1 MGGLPFTR
9 PLRIIKRFSPRA
21 PATYKIDFAL
31 YIEQISLLVEV
42 MFMLKHRLMS
52 GCAVGIAMLSCLL
65 ALTSFVQAQSP
76 TSALNDPKIEARVN
90 ALLGQ
95 MTLQEKIGQLVQYSA
110 GSPTGPG
117 TGRTDYPDMIAKG
130 GIGSLFNLTG
140 AREVNAM
147 QKIAV
152 EKSRLHVPLIFGLDV
167 IHGYRSTFPVP
178 LGMSATWNPDLIEK
192 AARIAAVEA
201 SSEGVRWT
209 FSPMVDI
216 ARDARWGRIVE
227 GNGEDTYL
235 GQAMARAY
243 VRGYQGTSLTDPTS
257 ILACVKHYV
266 AYGAAEGGRDYNTV
280 DISDRSLRQ
289 VYLPPFRA
297 AVDSG
302 AATVM
307 SAFDDLQ
314 GVPASANPYTLTQI
328 LRGEWGFRGFV
339 VSDWNSVGELIPQ
352 GVALDPAMAARK
364 AVTAGVDMDMESNSY
379 ATTLL
384 QEVKDGRVPQSV
396 IDEAA
401 RRILRV
407 KFAMGLFEHPYAD
420 ESKGAITTLDPAHV
434 AASRTVAE
442 ESFVLLKND
451 PVSGSPVLP
460 LASGAKTIALIG
472 PLADS
477 ANDMLGSWST
487 KGDAKDVVTLRKALS
502 DRLAQ
507 SQGKVI
513 YAKGTDILT
522 TSDSG
527 FAEAVSAARQADVVI
542 AALGEDAGLMT
553 GEAGSRAHLD
563 LPGNQQKLL
572 EAIAATGKPVVL
584 IVFSGRPLILN
595 WEAAHIPAILEAWFP
610 GIQAGPALV
619 RTLFGDVNPSGR
631 LTTSFPRA
639 VGQEPLYY
647 NAMNTGRPADGVDL
661 TRPPSNAA
669 EKFRS
674 RYIDEQNSP
683 LFPFGYG
690 LSYTKFQY
698 STPSLS
704 AQSLAAASLN
714 SGASALTV
722 SAEVKNT
729 GSRAGSEVVQLYIR
743 QRGTS
748 VTRPVRE
755 LKGFQKIT
763 LAPGESKKV
772 EFKLGR
778 EEFSFWNIDMK
789 DVVEPAQVT
798 VWVGPNS
805 TEGSEAHFTIN

>member
-1 MGGLPFTR
+1 
-9 PLRIIKRFSPRA
+9 
-21 PATYKIDFAL
+21 
-31 YIEQISLLVEV
+31 
-42 MFMLKHRLMS
+42 MLKHRFF
-52 GCAVGIAMLSCLL
+52 GVQFFGIMLLSLL
-65 ALTSFVQAQSP
+65 SLVVNLQAQTASP
-76 TSALNDPKIEARVN
+76 ALNDSKLDARVN
-90 ALLGQ
+90 ALLRQ
-95 MTLQEKIGQLVQYSA
+95 MTLEEKVGQLVQYSA

-117 TGRTDYPDMIAKG
+117 TGRGDYPDMVAKG

-152 EKSRLHVPLIFGLDV
+152 EKSRLHIPLIFGLDV
-167 IHGYRSTFPVP
+167 IHGYRTTFPVP
-178 LGMSATWNPDLIEK
+178 LGMSATWNPALVEK
-192 AARIAAVEA
+192 AARVAAVEA

-235 GQAMARAY
+235 GEAMARAY
-243 VRGYQGTSLTDPTS
+243 VRGYQGASLQDPSS

-289 VYLPPFRA
+289 VYLPPFKA

-314 GVPASANPYTLTQI
+314 GVPSTANPYTLTQI

-352 GVALDPAMAARK
+352 GVALDPAMATRK
-364 AVTAGVDMDMESNSY
+364 ALTAGVDMDMESNSY

-384 QEVKDGRVPQSV
+384 QQVKSGQVPQSV
-396 IDEAA
+396 VDEAV

-407 KFAMGLFEHPYAD
+407 KFAMGLFEHPYSD
-420 ESKGAITTLDPAHV
+420 EAKSPITTLDPAHV
-434 AASRTVAE
+434 AATRAVAE

-451 PVSGSPVLP
+451 AASGAPVLP
-460 LASGAKTIALIG
+460 LSSTVKTIALVG
-472 PLADS
+472 PLADDA
-477 ANDMLGSWST
+477 ANMLGSWST

-502 DRLAQ
+502 DRLEQ
-507 SQGKVI
+507 SQGKLL
-513 YAKGTDILT
+513 YAKGTDILS

-527 FAEAVSAARQADVVI
+527 FAEAVSAVRQADVVI

-553 GEAGSRAHLD
+553 GEAASRAHLD
-563 LPGNQQKLL
+563 LPGNQQQLL
-572 EAIAATGKPVVL
+572 QALAATGKPVVL

-610 GIQAGPALV
+610 GLQAGPALV

-631 LTTSFPRA
+631 LTTTFPRA

-647 NAMNTGRPADGVDL
+647 NAMNTGRPAGDVDL
-661 TRPPSNAA
+661 TRPPNGAG
-669 EKFRS
+669 EKYRS

-698 STPSLS
+698 SSPSLS
-704 AQSLAAASLN
+704 AQSLTAASLN
-714 SGASALTV
+714 SGSSILTV
-722 SAEVKNT
+722 SGEVKNT

-743 QRGTS
+743 QIGTS

-755 LKGFQKIT
+755 LKGFQKIS

-772 EFKLGR
+772 EFKLGKD
-778 EEFSFWNIDMK
+778 ELAFWNIDMK
-789 DVVEPAQVT
+789 NVVEPAKIT
-798 VWVGPNS
+798 VWIGPNS
-805 TEGSEAHFTIN
+805 TEGSAAQFTVE

>member
-1 MGGLPFTR
+1 
-9 PLRIIKRFSPRA
+9 
-21 PATYKIDFAL
+21 
-31 YIEQISLLVEV
+31 
-42 MFMLKHRLMS
+42 MLKHRFL
-52 GCAVGIAMLSCLL
+52 GVRYVGIMVCLL
-65 ALTSFVQAQSP
+65 SSVLSTQAQSGSP
-76 TSALNDPKIEARVN
+76 ALNDSKIDAKVD
-90 ALLGQ
+90 ALLKQ
-95 MTLQEKIGQLVQYSA
+95 MTLEEKIGQLVQYSA

-117 TGRTDYPDMIAKG
+117 TGRSDYPDMIARG
-130 GIGSLFNLTG
+130 SIGSLFNLTG

-152 EKSRLHVPLIFGLDV
+152 EKSRLHIPLIFGLDV
-167 IHGYRSTFPVP
+167 IHGYRTTFPVP
-178 LGMSATWNPDLIEK
+178 LGMSATWNPSAVEK

-227 GNGEDTYL
+227 GSGEDTYL
-235 GQAMARAY
+235 GEAMARAY
-243 VRGYQGTSLTDPTS
+243 VRGYQGANLADPSS
-257 ILACVKHYV
+257 ILACLKHYV

-289 VYLPPFRA
+289 VYLPPFKAGVR
-297 AVDSG
+297 VG

-314 GVPASANPYTLTQI
+314 GVPATANHYTLTQI

-339 VSDWNSVGELIPQ
+339 VSDWNSVGELVQQ
-352 GVALDPAMAARK
+352 GVAADPAEAARK
-364 AVTAGVDMDMESNSY
+364 ALIAGVDMDMESNSY
-379 ATTLL
+379 ASTLL
-384 QEVKDGRVPQSV
+384 QQVKSGQVPQSV
-396 IDEAA
+396 VDEAA

-407 KFAMGLFEHPYAD
+407 KFAMGLFDHPYSD
-420 ESKGAITTLDPAHV
+420 ESKSPITTLDPAHV
-434 AASRTVAE
+434 AAARAVAE

-451 PVSGSPVLP
+451 AANGVPVLP
-460 LASGAKTIALIG
+460 LSGNVKNVALVG
-472 PLADS
+472 PLADDA
-477 ANDMLGSWST
+477 ANMLGSWST
-487 KGDAKDVVTLRKALS
+487 KGDSKDVVTLRQALS

-507 SQGKVI
+507 FQGKLL

-522 TSDSG
+522 TSQSG
-527 FAEAVSAARQADVVI
+527 FAEAVSAAQQADVVI

-553 GEAGSRAHLD
+553 GEAGSRAHLK
-563 LPGNQQKLL
+563 LPGNQQQLL
-572 EAIAATGKPVVL
+572 QAIAATGKPIVL
-584 IVFSGRPLILN
+584 IVFSGRPLVLN
-595 WEAAHIPAILEAWFP
+595 WEAAHVPAILEAWFP
-610 GIQAGPALV
+610 GVQAGPALV

-647 NAMNTGRPADGVDL
+647 NAMNTGRPAEGVDL
-661 TRPPSNAA
+661 THPPANSG

-674 RYIDEQNSP
+674 RYVDEQNSP

-698 STPSLS
+698 SPPSLS
-704 AQSLAAASLN
+704 AQSLTAASLN

-722 SAEVKNT
+722 SAEIKNT

-743 QRGTS
+743 QTGTS

-772 EFKLGR
+772 EFKLGKN
-778 EEFSFWNIDMK
+778 EFSFWNIDMK
-789 DVVEPAQVT
+789 DVVEPAKVT
-798 VWVGPNS
+798 VWIGPNS
-805 TEGSEAHFTIN
+805 VEGSEAQFTIK

>member
-1 MGGLPFTR
+1 
-9 PLRIIKRFSPRA
+9 
-21 PATYKIDFAL
+21 
-31 YIEQISLLVEV
+31 
-42 MFMLKHRLMS
+42 MLKHRFFGVQYVVIIL
-52 GCAVGIAMLSCLL
+52 LSLL
-65 ALTSFVQAQSP
+65 LLPVSLQAQLGSP
-76 TSALNDPKIEARVN
+76 ALNDSKLDARVN
-90 ALLGQ
+90 ALLQ
-95 MTLQEKIGQLVQYSA
+95 KMTLEEKIGQLVQYSA

-117 TGRTDYPDMIAKG
+117 TGRGDYPDMVAKG

-152 EKSRLHVPLIFGLDV
+152 EKSRLHIPLIFGLDV
-167 IHGYRSTFPVP
+167 IHGYRTTFPVP
-178 LGMSATWNPDLIEK
+178 LGMSATWNPALVEK
-192 AARIAAVEA
+192 AARIAAIEA
-201 SSEGVRWT
+201 STEGVRWT

-235 GQAMARAY
+235 GEALARAY
-243 VRGYQGTSLTDPTS
+243 VRGYQGANLQDPSS

-289 VYLPPFRA
+289 VYLPPFKA

-314 GVPASANPYTLTQI
+314 GVPSTANPYTLTQI
-328 LRGEWGFRGFV
+328 LRGEWGFRGLV

-364 AVTAGVDMDMESNSY
+364 ALTAGVDMDMESNSY

-384 QEVKDGRVPQSV
+384 QQVKSGQVPQSV
-396 IDEAA
+396 VDEAV

-407 KFAMGLFEHPYAD
+407 KFAMGLFEHPYSD
-420 ESKGAITTLDPAHV
+420 ESRSPIITVDPAHV
-434 AASRTVAE
+434 AATRAVAE

-451 PVSGSPVLP
+451 AASGAPVLP
-460 LASGAKTIALIG
+460 LSSSVKTIALVG
-472 PLADS
+472 PLADDA
-477 ANDMLGSWST
+477 ANMLGSWST

-502 DRLAQ
+502 DRLDQ
-507 SQGKVI
+507 SQGKVL
-513 YAKGTDILT
+513 YAKGTDILS

-553 GEAGSRAHLD
+553 GEAASRAHLN
-563 LPGNQQKLL
+563 LPGNQQQLL
-572 EAIAATGKPVVL
+572 QAIATTGKPVVL
-584 IVFSGRPLILN
+584 VVFSGRPLVLN
-595 WEAAHIPAILEAWFP
+595 WEATHIPAVVEAWFP
-610 GIQAGPALV
+610 GLQAGPALV

-647 NAMNTGRPADGVDL
+647 NAMNTGRPAEDVDL
-661 TRPPSNAA
+661 TRPPSNAGD
-669 EKFRS
+669 KYRS

-698 STPSLS
+698 SSPSLS
-704 AQSLAAASLN
+704 AQSLTAASLN
-714 SGASALTV
+714 RGSSALTV

-743 QRGTS
+743 QIGTS

-755 LKGFQKIT
+755 LKGFQKIS

-772 EFKLGR
+772 EFKLSKD
-778 EEFSFWNIDMK
+778 ELAFWNIDMK
-789 DVVEPAQVT
+789 NIVEPAKVT
-798 VWVGPNS
+798 VWIGPNS
-805 TEGSEAHFTIN
+805 TEGAAAQFTID

>member
-1 MGGLPFTR
+1 
-9 PLRIIKRFSPRA
+9 
-21 PATYKIDFAL
+21 
-31 YIEQISLLVEV
+31 
-42 MFMLKHRLMS
+42 MLKHRFF
-52 GCAVGIAMLSCLL
+52 GVRFFGIMLLSLL
-65 ALTSFVQAQSP
+65 SLVVNLQAQSGSP
-76 TSALNDPKIEARVN
+76 ALNDSKLDTRVN
-90 ALLGQ
+90 ALLHQ
-95 MTLQEKIGQLVQYSA
+95 MTLEEKIGQLVQYSA

-117 TGRTDYPDMIAKG
+117 TGRGDYPDMIAKG

-152 EKSRLHVPLIFGLDV
+152 EKSRLHIPLIFGLDV
-167 IHGYRSTFPVP
+167 IHGYRTTFPVP
-178 LGMSATWNPDLIEK
+178 LGMSATWNPALVEK
-192 AARIAAVEA
+192 AARVAAVEA

-216 ARDARWGRIVE
+216 ARDARWGRIIE

-243 VRGYQGTSLTDPTS
+243 VRGYQGANLQDPSS

-289 VYLPPFRA
+289 VYLPPFKA

-314 GVPASANPYTLTQI
+314 GVPSSANPYTLTQI

-339 VSDWNSVGELIPQ
+339 VSDWNSVGELVPQ

-364 AVTAGVDMDMESNSY
+364 ALTAGVDMDMESNSY

-384 QEVKDGRVPQSV
+384 QQVKSGQVPQSV
-396 IDEAA
+396 VDEAV

-407 KFAMGLFEHPYAD
+407 KFAMGLFEHPYSD
-420 ESKGAITTLDPAHV
+420 EAKSPITTLDPAHV
-434 AASRTVAE
+434 AATRAVAE

-451 PVSGSPVLP
+451 AANGAPVLP
-460 LASGAKTIALIG
+460 LAGSVKTVALVG
-472 PLADS
+472 PLADDA
-477 ANDMLGSWST
+477 ANMLGSWST

-502 DRLAQ
+502 DRLDQ
-507 SQGKVI
+507 SQGKLL
-513 YAKGTDILT
+513 YAKGTDILS

-527 FAEAVSAARQADVVI
+527 FAEAVAAARQADVVI

-553 GEAGSRAHLD
+553 GEAASRAHLD
-563 LPGNQQKLL
+563 LPGNQQQLL
-572 EAIAATGKPVVL
+572 QAIAATGKPVVL
-584 IVFSGRPLILN
+584 IVFSGRPLTLN
-595 WEAAHIPAILEAWFP
+595 WEAAHIPAIVEAWFP

-631 LTTSFPRA
+631 LTTTFPRS

-647 NAMNTGRPADGVDL
+647 NAMNTGRPADDVDL
-661 TRPPSNAA
+661 TRPPNNSG
-669 EKFRS
+669 EKYRS

-698 STPSLS
+698 SSPSLS
-704 AQSLAAASLN
+704 AQSLTATSLN
-714 SGASALTV
+714 SGSSALTV
-722 SAEVKNT
+722 SAEIKNS

-743 QRGTS
+743 QIGTS

-755 LKGFQKIT
+755 LKGFQKIS

-772 EFKLGR
+772 EFKLGKD
-778 EEFSFWNIDMK
+778 ELAFWNIDMK
-789 DVVEPAQVT
+789 NVVEPAKVT
-798 VWVGPNS
+798 VWIGPNS
-805 TEGSEAHFTIN
+805 AEGSAAQFTIN

>member
-1 MGGLPFTR
+1 MR
-9 PLRIIKRFSPRA
+9 
-21 PATYKIDFAL
+21 
-31 YIEQISLLVEV
+31 
-42 MFMLKHRLMS
+42 KHRYIGVRYVAIMS
-52 GCAVGIAMLSCLL
+52 LFLLSFAMS
-65 ALTSFVQAQSP
+65 AQAQSGNP
-76 TSALNDPKIEARVN
+76 TLNDPKLDARVN
-90 ALLGQ
+90 ALLQQ
-95 MTLQEKIGQLVQYSA
+95 MTLEEKIGQLVQYSA

-117 TGRTDYPDMIAKG
+117 TGRGDYPDMIAKG

-152 EKSRLHVPLIFGLDV
+152 EKSRLHIPLIFGLDV
-167 IHGYRSTFPVP
+167 IHGYRTTFPVP
-178 LGMSATWNPDLIEK
+178 LGMSATWNPALVEK
-192 AARIAAVEA
+192 AARIAAIEA

-235 GQAMARAY
+235 GEAMARAY
-243 VRGYQGTSLTDPTS
+243 VRGYQGANLQDPSS

-289 VYLPPFRA
+289 VYLPPFKA
-297 AVDSG
+297 AVDTG

-314 GVPASANPYTLTQI
+314 GVPASANHYTLTQI

-352 GVALDPAMAARK
+352 GIANNPATAARK
-364 AVTAGVDMDMESNSY
+364 ALTAGVDMDMESNSY

-384 QEVKDGRVPQSV
+384 QQVQSGQIPQSV
-396 IDEAA
+396 VDEAV

-407 KFAMGLFEHPYAD
+407 KYAMGLFEHPYSD
-420 ESKGAITTLDPAHV
+420 ESKSPITVLDPTHV
-434 AASRTVAE
+434 AAARAVAE

-451 PVSGSPVLP
+451 GVSGAPVLP
-460 LASGAKTIALIG
+460 LSSSVKNIALVG
-472 PLADS
+472 PLADDA
-477 ANDMLGSWST
+477 ANMLGSWST
-487 KGDAKDVVTLRKALS
+487 KGDAKDVVTFRKALS

-507 SQGKVI
+507 SQGKLI

-542 AALGEDAGLMT
+542 AALGEDAGSMT

-563 LPGNQQKLL
+563 LPGNQRQLL
-572 EAIAATGKPVVL
+572 QAIAATGRPIVL
-584 IVFSGRPLILN
+584 IIFSGRPLTLK

-610 GIQAGPALV
+610 GVQAGTALV
-619 RTLFGDVNPSGR
+619 DTLFGDVNPSGR

-661 TRPPSNAA
+661 SRPPANSG
-669 EKFRS
+669 EKYRS

-690 LSYTKFQY
+690 LSYTNFQY
-698 STPSLS
+698 SSPSLS
-704 AQSLAAASLN
+704 AQSLTAASLN
-714 SGASALTV
+714 NEFSALTV

-743 QRGTS
+743 QTGTS

-772 EFKLGR
+772 EFKLGKDG
-778 EEFSFWNIDMK
+778 FAFWNIDMK
-789 DVVEPAQVT
+789 NVVEPAKVSI
-798 VWVGPNS
+798 WIAPNS
-805 TEGSEAHFTIN
+805 AEGTEAQFTIE

>member
-1 MGGLPFTR
+1 
-9 PLRIIKRFSPRA
+9 
-21 PATYKIDFAL
+21 
-31 YIEQISLLVEV
+31 
-42 MFMLKHRLMS
+42 MLKHRFFGVRFS
-52 GCAVGIAMLSCLL
+52 GIMLLSLL
-65 ALTSFVQAQSP
+65 SFAQSLQAQSSVP
-76 TSALNDPKIEARVN
+76 NLNDSKLDGRVN
-90 ALLGQ
+90 ALLQQ
-95 MTLQEKIGQLVQYSA
+95 MTLEEKIGQLVQYSA

-117 TGRTDYPDMIAKG
+117 TGRGDYPDMVAKG

-152 EKSRLHVPLIFGLDV
+152 EKSRLHIPLIFGLDV
-167 IHGYRSTFPVP
+167 IHGYRTTFPVP
-178 LGMSATWNPDLIEK
+178 LGMSATWNPALVER
-192 AARIAAVEA
+192 AARIAAIEA

-235 GQAMARAY
+235 GEAMARAY
-243 VRGYQGTSLTDPTS
+243 VRGYQGANLQDPSS

-289 VYLPPFRA
+289 VYLPPFKA

-314 GVPASANPYTLTQI
+314 GVPSTANPYTLTQI

-364 AVTAGVDMDMESNSY
+364 ALTAGVDMDMESNSY

-384 QEVKDGRVPQSV
+384 QQVKSGQVPQSV
-396 IDEAA
+396 VDEAV

-407 KFAMGLFEHPYAD
+407 KFAMGLFEHPYSD
-420 ESKGAITTLDPAHV
+420 EAKSPITTLDPAHV
-434 AASRTVAE
+434 AATRTVAE

-451 PVSGSPVLP
+451 AANGTPVLP
-460 LASGAKTIALIG
+460 LASSVKTVALVG
-472 PLADS
+472 PLADDA
-477 ANDMLGSWST
+477 ANMLGSWST
-487 KGDAKDVVTLRKALS
+487 KGEPKDVVTLSKALS

-507 SQGKVI
+507 SQGKVLF
-513 YAKGTDILT
+513 AKGTDILG

-553 GEAGSRAHLD
+553 GEAASRAHLN
-563 LPGNQQKLL
+563 LPGNQQQLL
-572 EAIAATGKPVVL
+572 QAIVATGKPVVL
-584 IVFSGRPLILN
+584 IVFSGRPLTLN
-595 WEAAHIPAILEAWFP
+595 WEVAHIPAILEAWFP

-631 LTTSFPRA
+631 LTTTFPRA
-639 VGQEPLYY
+639 VGQEPIYY
-647 NAMNTGRPADGVDL
+647 NAMNTGRPAGDVDL
-661 TRPPSNAA
+661 TRPPTNSG
-669 EKFRS
+669 EKYRS

-698 STPSLS
+698 SSPSLS
-704 AQSLAAASLN
+704 AQSLTAASLN
-714 SGASALTV
+714 SGSSALTV

-729 GSRAGSEVVQLYIR
+729 GSRAGSEVVQLYVR
-743 QRGTS
+743 QIGTS
-748 VTRPVRE
+748 VTRPIRE
-755 LKGFQKIT
+755 LKGFQKIS

-772 EFKLGR
+772 EFKLGKG
-778 EEFSFWNIDMK
+778 ELAFWNIDMK
-789 DVVEPAQVT
+789 NVVEPAKVT
-798 VWVGPNS
+798 VWIGPNS
-805 TEGSEAHFTIN
+805 TEGSEAQFTIQ

>member
-1 MGGLPFTR
+1 
-9 PLRIIKRFSPRA
+9 
-21 PATYKIDFAL
+21 
-31 YIEQISLLVEV
+31 
-42 MFMLKHRLMS
+42 
-52 GCAVGIAMLSCLL
+52 
-65 ALTSFVQAQSP
+65 
-76 TSALNDPKIEARVN
+76 
-90 ALLGQ
+90 
-95 MTLQEKIGQLVQYSA
+95 
-110 GSPTGPG
+110 
-117 TGRTDYPDMIAKG
+117 
-130 GIGSLFNLTG
+130 
-140 AREVNAM
+140 
-147 QKIAV
+147 
-152 EKSRLHVPLIFGLDV
+152 V
-167 IHGYRSTFPVP
+167 IHGYRTTFPVP
-178 LGMSATWNPDLIEK
+178 LGMSATWNPALVEK
-192 AARIAAVEA
+192 AARVAAVEA

-243 VRGYQGTSLTDPTS
+243 VRGYQGASLQDPSS

-289 VYLPPFRA
+289 VYLPPFKA

-314 GVPASANPYTLTQI
+314 GVPSTANPYTLTQI

-339 VSDWNSVGELIPQ
+339 VSDWNSVGELVPQ

-364 AVTAGVDMDMESNSY
+364 ALTAGVDMDMESNSY

-384 QEVKDGRVPQSV
+384 QQVKSGQVPQSV
-396 IDEAA
+396 VDEAV

-407 KFAMGLFEHPYAD
+407 KFAMGLFEHPYTD
-420 ESKGAITTLDPAHV
+420 EAKSPITTLDPAHV

-451 PVSGSPVLP
+451 AANAAPVLP
-460 LASGAKTIALIG
+460 LAGSVKTIALVG
-472 PLADS
+472 PLADDA
-477 ANDMLGSWST
+477 ANMLGSWST

-502 DRLAQ
+502 DRLDQ
-507 SQGKVI
+507 SQGKFL
-513 YAKGTDILT
+513 YAKGTDILS
-522 TSDSG
+522 TSDGG

-553 GEAGSRAHLD
+553 GEAASRAHLD
-563 LPGNQQKLL
+563 LPGNQQQLL
-572 EAIAATGKPVVL
+572 QALAATGKPIVL

-610 GIQAGPALV
+610 GVQAGPALV

-631 LTTSFPRA
+631 LTTTFPRS

-647 NAMNTGRPADGVDL
+647 NAMNTGRPADDVDL
-661 TRPPSNAA
+661 TRPPNNSG
-669 EKFRS
+669 EKYRS

-698 STPSLS
+698 SSPSLS
-704 AQSLAAASLN
+704 AQALTATSLN
-714 SGASALTV
+714 SGSSALTV
-722 SAEVKNT
+722 SADVRNT

-743 QRGTS
+743 QIGTS

-755 LKGFQKIT
+755 LKGFQKIS

-772 EFKLGR
+772 EFKLDKD
-778 EEFSFWNIDMK
+778 ELAFWNIDMK
-789 DVVEPAQVT
+789 NVVEPAKVT
-798 VWVGPNS
+798 VWIGPNS
-805 TEGSEAHFTIN
+805 AEGSEAQFVIQ

>member
-1 MGGLPFTR
+1 
-9 PLRIIKRFSPRA
+9 
-21 PATYKIDFAL
+21 
-31 YIEQISLLVEV
+31 
-42 MFMLKHRLMS
+42 MLKHRFF
-52 GCAVGIAMLSCLL
+52 GVRFFGIMLLSLL
-65 ALTSFVQAQSP
+65 SLVVNLQAQSGSP
-76 TSALNDPKIEARVN
+76 ALNDSKLDARVN
-90 ALLGQ
+90 ALLQ
-95 MTLQEKIGQLVQYSA
+95 KMTPEEKIGQLVQYSA

-117 TGRTDYPDMIAKG
+117 TGRGDYPDMIAKG

-152 EKSRLHVPLIFGLDV
+152 EKSRLHIPLIFGLDV
-167 IHGYRSTFPVP
+167 IHGYRTTFPVP
-178 LGMSATWNPDLIEK
+178 LGMSATWDPALVEK
-192 AARIAAVEA
+192 AARIAAIEA

-235 GQAMARAY
+235 GQVMARAY
-243 VRGYQGTSLTDPTS
+243 VRGYQGPNLQDPSS

-289 VYLPPFRA
+289 VYLPPFKA

-314 GVPASANPYTLTQI
+314 GVPSSANPYTLTQI

-364 AVTAGVDMDMESNSY
+364 ALTAGVDMDMESNSY

-384 QEVKDGRVPQSV
+384 QQVKSGQVPRSV
-396 IDEAA
+396 VDEAV

-407 KFAMGLFEHPYAD
+407 KFAMGLFEHPYSD
-420 ESKGAITTLDPAHV
+420 EAKSPITTLDPAHV
-434 AASRTVAE
+434 AATRAVAE

-451 PVSGSPVLP
+451 AANGAPVLP
-460 LASGAKTIALIG
+460 LASSVKTVALVG
-472 PLADS
+472 PLADDA
-477 ANDMLGSWST
+477 ANMLGSWST
-487 KGDAKDVVTLRKALS
+487 KGEAKDVVTLRKALS
-502 DRLAQ
+502 DRLDQ
-507 SQGKVI
+507 SQGKLL
-513 YAKGTDILT
+513 YAKGTDILS

-527 FAEAVSAARQADVVI
+527 FAEAVAAARQADVVI

-553 GEAGSRAHLD
+553 GEAASRAHLD
-563 LPGNQQKLL
+563 LPGNQQQLL
-572 EAIAATGKPVVL
+572 QAIAAAGKPVVL
-584 IVFSGRPLILN
+584 IIFSGRPLTLN

-631 LTTSFPRA
+631 LTTTFPRA

-647 NAMNTGRPADGVDL
+647 NAMNTGRPAGDVDL
-661 TRPPSNAA
+661 TRPPNNSG
-669 EKFRS
+669 EKYRS

-698 STPSLS
+698 SSPSLS
-704 AQSLAAASLN
+704 AQSLTAASLN
-714 SGASALTV
+714 SGSSALTV
-722 SAEVKNT
+722 SAEIKNT

-743 QRGTS
+743 QIGTS

-755 LKGFQKIT
+755 LKGFQKIS

-772 EFKLGR
+772 EFKLGKD
-778 EEFSFWNIDMK
+778 ELAFWNIDMK
-789 DVVEPAQVT
+789 NVVEPAKVT
-798 VWVGPNS
+798 VWIGPNS
-805 TEGSEAHFTIN
+805 AEGSEAHFTID

>member
-1 MGGLPFTR
+1 MH
-9 PLRIIKRFSPRA
+9 
-21 PATYKIDFAL
+21 
-31 YIEQISLLVEV
+31 
-42 MFMLKHRLMS
+42 MLKHRFL
-52 GCAVGIAMLSCLL
+52 GVRYVGIMSLFLLSF
-65 ALTSFVQAQSP
+65 ALSAKAQAGNP
-76 TSALNDPKIEARVN
+76 TLNDPKLDTRVN
-90 ALLGQ
+90 ALLRQ
-95 MTLQEKIGQLVQYSA
+95 MTLEEKIGQLVQYSA

-152 EKSRLHVPLIFGLDV
+152 EKSRLHIPLIFGLDV
-167 IHGYRSTFPVP
+167 IHGYRTTFPVP
-178 LGMSATWNPDLIEK
+178 LGMSATWNPALVEK
-192 AARIAAVEA
+192 AARIAAIEA

-243 VRGYQGTSLTDPTS
+243 VRGYQGTNLQDPSS

-289 VYLPPFRA
+289 TYLPPFKA
-297 AVDSG
+297 AVDIG

-314 GVPASANPYTLTQI
+314 GVPASANPYTLTTI
-328 LRGEWGFRGFV
+328 LRGEWGFRGLV

-352 GVALDPAMAARK
+352 GVALDQAMAARK
-364 AVTAGVDMDMESNSY
+364 ALTAGVDMDMESNSY

-384 QEVKDGRVPQSV
+384 QQVQSGQVPQSV
-396 IDEAA
+396 VDEAV

-407 KFAMGLFEHPYAD
+407 KFAMGLFEHPYSD
-420 ESKGAITTLDPAHV
+420 ESKSPITTLDPAHV
-434 AASRTVAE
+434 AASRAVAE
-442 ESFVLLKND
+442 ESFVLLKNE
-451 PVSGSPVLP
+451 SIGGSPVLP
-460 LASGAKTIALIG
+460 LSSSAKTIALVG
-472 PLADS
+472 PLADDA
-477 ANDMLGSWST
+477 ANMLGSWST
-487 KGDAKDVVTLRKALS
+487 KGDAKEVVTLRKALS

-507 SQGKVI
+507 AQGKLI
-513 YAKGTDILT
+513 YAKGTDILS

-527 FAEAVSAARQADVVI
+527 FSEAVSAARQADVVI

-553 GEAGSRAHLD
+553 GEAASRAHLK
-563 LPGNQQKLL
+563 LPGNQQQFLK
-572 EAIAATGKPVVL
+572 AIAATGKPIVL

-595 WEAAHIPAILEAWFP
+595 WEASHVPAILEAWFP

-647 NAMNTGRPADGVDL
+647 NVMNTGRPADGVDL
-661 TRPPSNAA
+661 TRPPANAS
-669 EKFRS
+669 EKYRS
-674 RYIDEQNSP
+674 RYIDEQNSA

-690 LSYTKFQY
+690 LSYTTFQY
-698 STPSLS
+698 SPPSLS
-704 AQSLAAASLN
+704 APSMTAASLN
-714 SGASALTV
+714 SGSSALTV

-729 GSRAGSEVVQLYIR
+729 GSRPGSEVVQLYIR

-755 LKGFQKIT
+755 LKGFQKVT
-763 LAPGESKKV
+763 LAAGESKKV
-772 EFKLGR
+772 EFKLGKD
-778 EEFSFWNIDMK
+778 EFAFWNIDMK
-789 DVVEPAQVT
+789 NIVEPAKVT
-798 VWVGPNS
+798 IWIGPSS
-805 TEGSEAHFTIN
+805 TEGSEAQFTIQ

>member
-1 MGGLPFTR
+1 
-9 PLRIIKRFSPRA
+9 
-21 PATYKIDFAL
+21 
-31 YIEQISLLVEV
+31 
-42 MFMLKHRLMS
+42 MLKHRFFGVPS
-52 GCAVGIAMLSCLL
+52 VGIILLSLFSF
-65 ALTSFVQAQSP
+65 ALSLQAQSGSSP
-76 TSALNDPKIEARVN
+76 LNDPKLDARVN
-90 ALLGQ
+90 ALLRQ
-95 MTLQEKIGQLVQYSA
+95 MTLEEKVGQLVQYSA

-117 TGRTDYPDMIAKG
+117 TGRGDYPDMIAKG

-152 EKSRLHVPLIFGLDV
+152 EKSRLHIPLIFGLDV
-167 IHGYRSTFPVP
+167 IHGYRTTFPVP
-178 LGMSATWNPDLIEK
+178 LGMSATWNPALVEK
-192 AARIAAVEA
+192 AARIAAIEA
-201 SSEGVRWT
+201 STEGVRWT

-216 ARDARWGRIVE
+216 ARDARWGRIIE

-235 GQAMARAY
+235 GEAMARAY
-243 VRGYQGTSLTDPTS
+243 VRGYQGANLQDPSS

-289 VYLPPFRA
+289 VYLPPFKA

-314 GVPASANPYTLTQI
+314 GVPSTANPYTLTQI

-364 AVTAGVDMDMESNSY
+364 ALTAGVDMDMESNSY

-384 QEVKDGRVPQSV
+384 KQVKSGQVPQSV
-396 IDEAA
+396 VDEAV

-407 KFAMGLFEHPYAD
+407 KFAMGLFDHPYSD
-420 ESKGAITTLDPAHV
+420 EAKSPITTLDPAHV
-434 AASRTVAE
+434 AATRAVAE

-451 PVSGSPVLP
+451 AANGTPVLP
-460 LASGAKTIALIG
+460 LAGSVKTIALVG
-472 PLADS
+472 PLADDA
-477 ANDMLGSWST
+477 ANMLGSWST
-487 KGDAKDVVTLRKALS
+487 KGDAKDVVTLRQALS
-502 DRLAQ
+502 DRLTQ
-507 SQGKVI
+507 SQGKVL
-513 YAKGTDILT
+513 YAKGTDILG

-542 AALGEDAGLMT
+542 AALGEDASLMT
-553 GEAGSRAHLD
+553 GEAASRAHLN
-563 LPGNQQKLL
+563 LPGNQQQLL
-572 EAIAATGKPVVL
+572 QAIAATGKPVVL
-584 IVFSGRPLILN
+584 IVFSGRPLTLN

-610 GIQAGPALV
+610 GLQAGPALV

-631 LTTSFPRA
+631 LTTTFPRA

-647 NAMNTGRPADGVDL
+647 NAMNTGRPADDVDL
-661 TRPPSNAA
+661 TRPPTNAG
-669 EKFRS
+669 EKYRS

-698 STPSLS
+698 SSPSLS
-704 AQSLAAASLN
+704 AQSLTAASLN
-714 SGASALTV
+714 DRSSALTV
-722 SAEVKNT
+722 SAEVRNT
-729 GSRAGSEVVQLYIR
+729 GSRAGSEVAQLYIR
-743 QRGTS
+743 QIGTS

-755 LKGFQKIT
+755 LKGFQKIS

-772 EFKLGR
+772 EFKLSKD
-778 EEFSFWNIDMK
+778 ELAFWNIDMK
-789 DVVEPAQVT
+789 NVVEPATVT
-798 VWVGPNS
+798 VWIGPNS
-805 TEGSEAHFTIN
+805 AEGSAVQFTID

>member
-1 MGGLPFTR
+1 
-9 PLRIIKRFSPRA
+9 
-21 PATYKIDFAL
+21 
-31 YIEQISLLVEV
+31 
-42 MFMLKHRLMS
+42 MLKHRFF
-52 GCAVGIAMLSCLL
+52 GVQFFGIMLLSLL
-65 ALTSFVQAQSP
+65 SLVVNLQAQTASP
-76 TSALNDPKIEARVN
+76 TLNDSKLDARVN
-90 ALLGQ
+90 ALLRQ
-95 MTLQEKIGQLVQYSA
+95 MTLEEKVGQLVQYSA

-117 TGRTDYPDMIAKG
+117 TGRGDYPDMIAKG

-152 EKSRLHVPLIFGLDV
+152 EKSRLHIPLIFGLDV
-167 IHGYRSTFPVP
+167 IHGYRTTFPVP
-178 LGMSATWNPDLIEK
+178 LGMSATWNPALVEK
-192 AARIAAVEA
+192 AARVAAVEA

-243 VRGYQGTSLTDPTS
+243 VRGYQGASLQDPSS

-289 VYLPPFRA
+289 AYLPPFKA

-314 GVPASANPYTLTQI
+314 GVPSTANPYTLTQI

-352 GVALDPAMAARK
+352 GVALDPAMATRK
-364 AVTAGVDMDMESNSY
+364 ALTAGVDMDMESNSY

-384 QEVKDGRVPQSV
+384 QQVKSGQVPQSV
-396 IDEAA
+396 VDEAV

-407 KFAMGLFEHPYAD
+407 KFAMGLFEHPYSD
-420 ESKGAITTLDPAHV
+420 EAKSPITTLDPEHV
-434 AASRTVAE
+434 AATRAVAE

-451 PVSGSPVLP
+451 AASGAPVLP
-460 LASGAKTIALIG
+460 LSSTVKTIALVG
-472 PLADS
+472 PLADDA
-477 ANDMLGSWST
+477 ANMLGSWST
-487 KGDAKDVVTLRKALS
+487 KGDAKDVITFRKALS
-502 DRLAQ
+502 DRLEQ
-507 SQGKVI
+507 SQGKLL
-513 YAKGTDILT
+513 YAKGTDILS
-522 TSDSG
+522 TSDTG

-553 GEAGSRAHLD
+553 GEAASRAHLD
-563 LPGNQQKLL
+563 LPGNQQQLL
-572 EAIAATGKPVVL
+572 QALAATGKPVLL

-631 LTTSFPRA
+631 LTTTFPRA

-647 NAMNTGRPADGVDL
+647 NAMNTGRPAGDVDL
-661 TRPPSNAA
+661 TRPPNGAG
-669 EKFRS
+669 EKYRS
-674 RYIDEQNSP
+674 RYIDEQSSP

-698 STPSLS
+698 SSPSLS
-704 AQSLAAASLN
+704 AQSLTAASLN
-714 SGASALTV
+714 SGSSILTV
-722 SAEVKNT
+722 SGEVKNT
-729 GSRAGSEVVQLYIR
+729 GSRGGSEVVQLYIR
-743 QRGTS
+743 QIGTS

-755 LKGFQKIT
+755 LKGFQKIS

-772 EFKLGR
+772 EFKLGKD
-778 EEFSFWNIDMK
+778 ELAFWNIDMK
-789 DVVEPAQVT
+789 NVVEPAKVT
-798 VWVGPNS
+798 VWIGPNS
-805 TEGSEAHFTIN
+805 TEGSAAQFTIN

>member
-1 MGGLPFTR
+1 
-9 PLRIIKRFSPRA
+9 
-21 PATYKIDFAL
+21 
-31 YIEQISLLVEV
+31 
-42 MFMLKHRLMS
+42 MLKHRFF
-52 GCAVGIAMLSCLL
+52 GVQFFGIMLLSLL
-65 ALTSFVQAQSP
+65 SLVVNLQAQSGSP
-76 TSALNDPKIEARVN
+76 ALNDSKLDARVN
-90 ALLGQ
+90 ALLQ
-95 MTLQEKIGQLVQYSA
+95 KMTLEEKIGQLVQYSA

-117 TGRTDYPDMIAKG
+117 TGRGDYPDMIAKG

-152 EKSRLHVPLIFGLDV
+152 EKSRLHIPLIFGLDV
-167 IHGYRSTFPVP
+167 IHGYRTTFPVP
-178 LGMSATWNPDLIEK
+178 LGMSATWNPALVEK
-192 AARIAAVEA
+192 AARIAAIEA

-243 VRGYQGTSLTDPTS
+243 VRGYQGANLQDPSS

-289 VYLPPFRA
+289 VYLPPFKA

-314 GVPASANPYTLTQI
+314 GVPSTANPYTLTQI

-364 AVTAGVDMDMESNSY
+364 ALTAGVDMDMESNSY

-384 QEVKDGRVPQSV
+384 QQVKSGQVPQSV
-396 IDEAA
+396 VDEAV

-407 KFAMGLFEHPYAD
+407 KVAMGLFEHPYSD
-420 ESKGAITTLDPAHV
+420 EAKSPITTLDPAHV
-434 AASRTVAE
+434 AATRAVAE

-451 PVSGSPVLP
+451 AANGAPVLP
-460 LASGAKTIALIG
+460 LASSVKTVALVG
-472 PLADS
+472 PLADDA
-477 ANDMLGSWST
+477 ANMLGSWST
-487 KGDAKDVVTLRKALS
+487 KGEAKDVVTLRKALS
-502 DRLAQ
+502 DRLDQ
-507 SQGKVI
+507 SQGKLL
-513 YAKGTDILT
+513 YAKGTDILS

-527 FAEAVSAARQADVVI
+527 FAEAVAAARQADVVI

-553 GEAGSRAHLD
+553 GEAASRAHLD
-563 LPGNQQKLL
+563 LPGNQQQLL
-572 EAIAATGKPVVL
+572 QAIAATGKPVVL
-584 IVFSGRPLILN
+584 IVFSGRPLTLN
-595 WEAAHIPAILEAWFP
+595 WEAAHIPSILEAWFP

-631 LTTSFPRA
+631 LTTTFPRA

-647 NAMNTGRPADGVDL
+647 NAMNTGRPAGDIDL
-661 TRPPSNAA
+661 TRPPNNSG
-669 EKFRS
+669 EKYRS

-698 STPSLS
+698 SSPSLS
-704 AQSLAAASLN
+704 AQSLTAASLN
-714 SGASALTV
+714 GGSSALTV
-722 SAEVKNT
+722 SAEIKNT

-743 QRGTS
+743 QIGTS

-755 LKGFQKIT
+755 LKGFQKIS

-772 EFKLGR
+772 EFKLGKD
-778 EEFSFWNIDMK
+778 ELAFWNIDMK
-789 DVVEPAQVT
+789 NVVEPAKIT
-798 VWVGPNS
+798 VWIGPNS
-805 TEGSEAHFTIN
+805 AEGSEAHFTID

>member
-1 MGGLPFTR
+1 
-9 PLRIIKRFSPRA
+9 
-21 PATYKIDFAL
+21 
-31 YIEQISLLVEV
+31 
-42 MFMLKHRLMS
+42 MLKHRFF
-52 GCAVGIAMLSCLL
+52 GGRFFGIMLLSLL
-65 ALTSFVQAQSP
+65 SLVVNLQAQSGSP
-76 TSALNDPKIEARVN
+76 ALNDSKLDARVN
-90 ALLGQ
+90 TLLRQ
-95 MTLQEKIGQLVQYSA
+95 MTLEEKIGQLVQYSA

-117 TGRTDYPDMIAKG
+117 TGRGDYPDMIAKG

-152 EKSRLHVPLIFGLDV
+152 EKSRLHIPLIFGLDV
-167 IHGYRSTFPVP
+167 IHGYRTTFPVP
-178 LGMSATWNPDLIEK
+178 LGMSATWNPALVEK
-192 AARIAAVEA
+192 AARISAIEA

-243 VRGYQGTSLTDPTS
+243 VRGYQGANLQDPSS

-289 VYLPPFRA
+289 VYLPPFKA

-314 GVPASANPYTLTQI
+314 GVPSTANPYTLTQI

-364 AVTAGVDMDMESNSY
+364 ALTAGVDMDMESNSY

-384 QEVKDGRVPQSV
+384 QQVKSGQVPQSV
-396 IDEAA
+396 VDEAV

-407 KFAMGLFEHPYAD
+407 KFAMGLFEHPYSD
-420 ESKGAITTLDPAHV
+420 ESKSPITTLDPAHIT
-434 AASRTVAE
+434 ATRTVAE

-451 PVSGSPVLP
+451 AANGAPVLP
-460 LASGAKTIALIG
+460 LSSSGKTIALVG
-472 PLADS
+472 PLADDA
-477 ANDMLGSWST
+477 ANMLGSWST
-487 KGDAKDVVTLRKALS
+487 KGDSKDVVTLRQALS
-502 DRLAQ
+502 DRLTQ
-507 SQGKVI
+507 SQGKLI
-513 YAKGTDILT
+513 YAKGTDILSA
-522 TSDSG
+522 SDSG
-527 FAEAVSAARQADVVI
+527 FSEAVSAARQADVVI
-542 AALGEDAGLMT
+542 AALGEDANLMT
-553 GEAGSRAHLD
+553 GEAASRAHLN
-563 LPGNQQKLL
+563 LPGNQQQLL
-572 EAIAATGKPVVL
+572 QAIAATGKPVVL
-584 IVFSGRPLILN
+584 IVFSGRPLTLN

-610 GIQAGPALV
+610 GLQAGPALV

-631 LTTSFPRA
+631 LTTTFPRA

-647 NAMNTGRPADGVDL
+647 NAMNTGRPADDIDL
-661 TRPPSNAA
+661 TRPPNNSG
-669 EKFRS
+669 EKYRS

-698 STPSLS
+698 SSPSLS
-704 AQSLAAASLN
+704 AQSLTATSLN
-714 SGASALTV
+714 SGSSALTV
-722 SAEVKNT
+722 SADVKNT

-743 QRGTS
+743 QIGTS

-772 EFKLGR
+772 EFKLGKD
-778 EEFSFWNIDMK
+778 ELAFWNIDMK
-789 DVVEPAQVT
+789 NVVEPAKVT
-798 VWVGPNS
+798 VWIGPDS
-805 TEGSEAHFTIN
+805 SEGSPAQFTIQ

>member
-1 MGGLPFTR
+1 
-9 PLRIIKRFSPRA
+9 
-21 PATYKIDFAL
+21 
-31 YIEQISLLVEV
+31 
-42 MFMLKHRLMS
+42 MLKHRFFGVRFFGIMLLS
-52 GCAVGIAMLSCLL
+52 LLSLAVNL
-65 ALTSFVQAQSP
+65 QAQSGSP
-76 TSALNDPKIEARVN
+76 ALNDSKLDARVN
-90 ALLGQ
+90 ALLHQ
-95 MTLQEKIGQLVQYSA
+95 MTLEEKIGQLVQYSA

-117 TGRTDYPDMIAKG
+117 TGRGDYPDMIAKG

-152 EKSRLHVPLIFGLDV
+152 EKSRLHIPLIFGLDV
-167 IHGYRSTFPVP
+167 IHGYRTTFPVP
-178 LGMSATWNPDLIEK
+178 LGMSATWNPALVEK
-192 AARIAAVEA
+192 AARVAAVEA

-216 ARDARWGRIVE
+216 ARDARWGRIIE

-243 VRGYQGTSLTDPTS
+243 VRGYQGANLQDPSS

-289 VYLPPFRA
+289 VYLPPFKA

-314 GVPASANPYTLTQI
+314 GVPSSANPYTLTQI

-339 VSDWNSVGELIPQ
+339 VSDWNSVGELVPQ

-364 AVTAGVDMDMESNSY
+364 ALTAGVDMDMESNSY

-384 QEVKDGRVPQSV
+384 QQVKSGQVPQSV
-396 IDEAA
+396 VDEAV

-407 KFAMGLFEHPYAD
+407 KFAMGLFEHPYSD
-420 ESKGAITTLDPAHV
+420 EAKSPITTLDPEHV
-434 AASRTVAE
+434 AATRAVAE

-451 PVSGSPVLP
+451 AANGAPVLP
-460 LASGAKTIALIG
+460 LAGSVKTVALVG
-472 PLADS
+472 PLADDA
-477 ANDMLGSWST
+477 ANMLGSWST
-487 KGDAKDVVTLRKALS
+487 KGDAKDVVTLRRALS
-502 DRLAQ
+502 DRLDQ
-507 SQGKVI
+507 SQGKLL
-513 YAKGTDILT
+513 YAKGTDILS

-553 GEAGSRAHLD
+553 GEAASRAHLD
-563 LPGNQQKLL
+563 LPGNQQQLL
-572 EAIAATGKPVVL
+572 QAIAATGKPVVL
-584 IVFSGRPLILN
+584 IVFSGRPLTLN
-595 WEAAHIPAILEAWFP
+595 WEAAHIPAIVEAWFP

-631 LTTSFPRA
+631 LTTTFPRS

-647 NAMNTGRPADGVDL
+647 NAMNTGRPADDVDL
-661 TRPPSNAA
+661 TRPPNNSG
-669 EKFRS
+669 EKYRS

-698 STPSLS
+698 SSPSLS
-704 AQSLAAASLN
+704 AQSLTATSLN
-714 SGASALTV
+714 SGSSALTV
-722 SAEVKNT
+722 SAEIKNS

-743 QRGTS
+743 QIGTS

-755 LKGFQKIT
+755 LKGFQKIS

-772 EFKLGR
+772 EFKLGKD
-778 EEFSFWNIDMK
+778 ELAFWNIDMK
-789 DVVEPAQVT
+789 NVVEPAKVS
-798 VWVGPNS
+798 VWIGPNS
-805 TEGSEAHFTIN
+805 AEGSAAQFTIN

>member
-1 MGGLPFTR
+1 MLQH
-9 PLRIIKRFSPRA
+9 RFSGVR
-21 PATYKIDFAL
+21 Y
-31 YIEQISLLVEV
+31 
-42 MFMLKHRLMS
+42 
-52 GCAVGIAMLSCLL
+52 VGIMSLFLLSLVL
-65 ALTSFVQAQSP
+65 SAQAQSGSS
-76 TSALNDPKIEARVN
+76 TLNDPKLDARVN
-90 ALLGQ
+90 ALLQQ
-95 MTLQEKIGQLVQYSA
+95 MTLEEKIGQLVQYSA

-117 TGRTDYPDMIAKG
+117 TGRGDYPDMIAKG

-152 EKSRLHVPLIFGLDV
+152 EKSRLHIPLIFGLDV
-167 IHGYRSTFPVP
+167 IHGYRTTFPVP
-178 LGMSATWNPDLIEK
+178 LGMSATWNPALVEK
-192 AARIAAVEA
+192 AARIAAIEA

-235 GQAMARAY
+235 GEAMARAY
-243 VRGYQGTSLTDPTS
+243 VRGYQGTNLQDSSS

-280 DISDRSLRQ
+280 DISDRGLRQ
-289 VYLPPFRA
+289 VYLPPFKA
-297 AVDSG
+297 AVDTG

-314 GVPASANPYTLTQI
+314 GVPASANHYTLTQI

-352 GVALDPAMAARK
+352 GIANDPATAARK
-364 AVTAGVDMDMESNSY
+364 ALTAGVDMDMESNSY

-384 QEVKDGRVPQSV
+384 QEVQSGQIPQSV
-396 IDEAA
+396 VDEAV

-407 KFAMGLFEHPYAD
+407 KFAMGLFEHPYSD
-420 ESKGAITTLDPAHV
+420 ESKSAISTLDPTHV
-434 AASRTVAE
+434 AASRAVAE

-451 PVSGSPVLP
+451 GVNGAPVLP
-460 LASGAKTIALIG
+460 LSSTVKNIALVG
-472 PLADS
+472 PLADDA
-477 ANDMLGSWST
+477 ANMLGSWST

-507 SQGKVI
+507 SQGKLM

-527 FAEAVSAARQADVVI
+527 FGEAVSAARQADVVI
-542 AALGEDAGLMT
+542 AAVGEDAALMT
-553 GEAGSRAHLD
+553 GEAGSRAHLE
-563 LPGNQQKLL
+563 LPGNQQQLL
-572 EAIAATGKPVVL
+572 QAIAAAGKPIVL
-584 IVFSGRPLILN
+584 VVFSGRPLILN
-595 WEAAHIPAILEAWFP
+595 WEAAHVPAVLEAWFP
-610 GIQAGPALV
+610 GLQAGPALV
-619 RTLFGDVNPSGR
+619 STLFGDVNPNGR

-661 TRPPSNAA
+661 SRPPANSN
-669 EKFRS
+669 EKYRS
-674 RYIDEQNSP
+674 RYIDEQNSA

-690 LSYTKFQY
+690 LSYTRFQY
-698 STPSLS
+698 SSPSLS
-704 AQSLAAASLN
+704 AQSLTAASIN
-714 SGASALTV
+714 NGSSSLTV

-743 QRGTS
+743 QTGTS

-755 LKGFQKIT
+755 LKGFQKVT

-772 EFKLGR
+772 EFKLGKD
-778 EEFSFWNIDMK
+778 EFAFWNIDMK
-789 DVVEPAQVT
+789 NVAEPAKVT
-798 VWVGPNS
+798 IWVAPNS
-805 TEGSEAHFTIN
+805 TEGTEAQFTIE